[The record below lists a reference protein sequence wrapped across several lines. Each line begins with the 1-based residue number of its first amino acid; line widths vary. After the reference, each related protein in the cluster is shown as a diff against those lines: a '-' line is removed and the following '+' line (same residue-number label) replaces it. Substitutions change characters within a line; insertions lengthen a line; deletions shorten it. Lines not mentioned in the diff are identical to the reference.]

1 MGVLNEV
8 VTKGEALIAD
18 KAPASGLLNH
28 LIDFLHRPETGG
40 LQGLI
45 LKFEKAGLGPQIQSW
60 IGTGKPLPITPDEV
74 TRALRSEEIA
84 ELATKAGVST
94 EQASRQISEL
104 LPQAI
109 KHFAPDAKL
118 PGARVFGDV
127 ATSLEEKFI
136 K

>member
-1 MGVLNEV
+1 MDVRNEV
-8 VTKGEALIAD
+8 VTKGAAIVAD
-18 KAPASGLLNH
+18 KVPQTNVLNH

-45 LKFEKAGLGPQIQSW
+45 LKFEKAGFGPQIHSW
-60 IGTGKPLPITPDEV
+60 IGADKPLPITADEV
-74 TRALRSEEIA
+74 TLALGRKEIEEF
-84 ELATKAGVST
+84 ATKAGIST
-94 EQASRQISEL
+94 EQASLQISEL

-109 KHFAPDAKL
+109 KHFSPDGKL

>member
-1 MGVLNEV
+1 MGVLNEII
-8 VTKGEALIAD
+8 TKGEAMIAD
-18 KAPASGLLNH
+18 KAPTIGLLNP

-45 LKFEKAGLGPQIQSW
+45 VRFEKAGLGPQIQSW
-60 IGTGKPLPITPDEV
+60 IGTAKPLPITPDEV
-74 TRALRSEEIA
+74 TRALGSKDIA

-94 EQASRQISEL
+94 EQASLQISEL

-109 KHFAPDAKL
+109 KQLSPEVKI

-127 ATSLEEKFI
+127 ATSLEEKFV